1 MGMMTFLL
9 PPNLPND
16 SARELEWA
24 CISGGPENMP
34 WPTEVKLSDHQMTL
48 RRDVDESGCLVAPWA
63 FNGGRLMGTTATLI
77 ERKDPYQ
84 LLTELARGKVNQLR
98 SQAWEWRTG
107 GLPVPHELD
116 LLIHEASIGFGRAI
130 IEGTP
135 EHASREA
142 QGALALSY
150 DAADRLVRLYMDQ
163 VFQLR
168 HQRQA
173 QLDMGLGCR
182 LGPSA
187 LKEDIGG
194 PASNLLGPAC
204 NSVCIPFPW
213 WSIEPEEGC
222 YDWRLQDALLDWA
235 TEEEVS
241 VTAGPLIDFS
251 ASQLPDWLWLW
262 ERDLGSLCKFMCE
275 FVTKA
280 VKRYRQR
287 IRRWQL
293 TAACNS
299 CATVLSLGEDE
310 LLWLTVR
317 LAEEVR
323 KIDPGLELVV
333 GVAQPWGEYMAQEDR
348 IYSPFIFADTLV
360 RSGLNLAAIDLEL
373 VMGVTPRGSYCR
385 DLLETSRL
393 LDLYAILGVPLRLT
407 TGYPSA
413 TGSDPEADP
422 DFRVAAGQWMGG
434 MTPESQADW
443 ATAYISLALCKP
455 YVQAIHWAHVSDADP
470 HQFPHCGLFDRQG
483 KAKPALK
490 RLQEL
495 RQKHLR

>member
-9 PPNLPND
+9 PPNLASD
-16 SARELEWA
+16 AARELEWS

-34 WPTEVKLSDHQMTL
+34 WPTEVKLACGEMVL

-63 FNGGRLMGTTATLI
+63 FNGGGRLMGTTATLI
-77 ERKDPYQ
+77 ERKEPYQ

-98 SQAWEWRTG
+98 AQTWEWRTG
-107 GLPVPHELD
+107 GLPVSEDLD
-116 LLIHEASIGFGRAI
+116 RQIRLASLGFGRAV

-135 EHASREA
+135 EQASQEA
-142 QGALALSY
+142 QSALALSY

-182 LGPSA
+182 LGSSA
-187 LKEDIGG
+187 MHAAG
-194 PASNLLGPAC
+194 LGAAC
-204 NSVCIPFPW
+204 NSACIPFPW
-213 WSIEPEEGC
+213 CRIEPDEGR
-222 YDWRLQDALLDWA
+222 YDWDLQDGLLEWA
-235 TEEEVS
+235 TEQEVS

-251 ASQLPDWLWLW
+251 ASQLPEWLWLW
-262 ERDLGSLCKFMCE
+262 ERDLGSLSKFMCE

-293 TAACNS
+293 TAASNS
-299 CATVLSLGEDE
+299 CASVLSLGEDE

-360 RSGLNLAAIDLEL
+360 RSGLNLAGLDLEM

-385 DLLETSRL
+385 DLLEASRL

-407 TGYPSA
+407 LGYPSE
-413 TGSDPEADP
+413 TGPDPDADP
-422 DFRVAAGQWMGG
+422 DLRVAAGHWKGG
-434 MTPESQADW
+434 MSPEAQADW
-443 ATAYISLALCKP
+443 ATAYTSLALCKP
-455 YVQAIHWAHVSDADP
+455 YVQAIHWTHVSDADP
-470 HQFPHCGLFDRQG
+470 HQFPHCGLFDGQG
-483 KAKPALK
+483 KAKPALE
-490 RLQEL
+490 RLREL
-495 RQKHLR
+495 REKHLR